1 MRYLLYYLFASLCLP
16 SKDGSGETWLTWMG
30 RKQVVSMSPWTPLAL
45 HPHSHS
51 QSINPICASFGSASV
66 LRHQPSSQ
74 LPLHH
79 IQVFVQIHTS
89 MPSNISSPHWNA
101 TFTDLNAGFPTV
113 SYSISHHLTL
123 RLLWW
128 PSTAK
133 RHVPGALFMGLFEAL
148 ESLLQDTQVMI
159 PLRRVCGFLR
169 GVLWCSLVRPANV
182 FDPMVRSK
190 QTAQFI
196 FSSELKSIKRQ
207 PTPFLTLKVPV
218 FCLLPSY
225 PPVVFPTPPT
235 LRKYLGLW
243 VQSEP
248 LGASLKETWS
258 KLEPAKSKMHRQG
271 RRRDKQS
278 TKIRMI
284 WDGMN
289 RRYNM

>member
-1 MRYLLYYLFASLCLP
+1 MN
-16 SKDGSGETWLTWMG
+16 
-30 RKQVVSMSPWTPLAL
+30 PLAL

-89 MPSNISSPHWNA
+89 MPMQHQLASLECNVYGSECW
-101 TFTDLNAGFPTV
+101 V
-113 SYSISHHLTL
+113 SYGFLFYISPLNPTTVVVAFH
-123 RLLWW
+123 RQ
-128 PSTAK
+128 
-133 RHVPGALFMGLFEAL
+133 EACTRC
-148 ESLLQDTQVMI
+148 SLHG
-159 PLRRVCGFLR
+159 PLR
-169 GVLWCSLVRPANV
+169 GVGKSSSRHSGDDSTATSLWLPERRALLFFGASSQCFRSNV

-207 PTPFLTLKVPV
+207 PTAFLTLKVPV

-248 LGASLKETWS
+248 LGASSKETWS

-289 RRYNM
+289 RRYSI

>member
-1 MRYLLYYLFASLCLP
+1 MAFHRQEACTRCSLHGP
-16 SKDGSGETWLTWMG
+16 
-30 RKQVVSMSPWTPLAL
+30 
-45 HPHSHS
+45 
-51 QSINPICASFGSASV
+51 
-66 LRHQPSSQ
+66 
-74 LPLHH
+74 
-79 IQVFVQIHTS
+79 
-89 MPSNISSPHWNA
+89 
-101 TFTDLNAGFPTV
+101 
-113 SYSISHHLTL
+113 
-123 RLLWW
+123 
-128 PSTAK
+128 
-133 RHVPGALFMGLFEAL
+133 
-148 ESLLQDTQVMI
+148 
-159 PLRRVCGFLR
+159 LR
-169 GVLWCSLVRPANV
+169 GVGKSSSRHSGDDSTATSLWLPERRALMFFGASSQCFRSNV

-207 PTPFLTLKVPV
+207 PTAFLTLKVPV

-248 LGASLKETWS
+248 LGASSKETWS

-289 RRYNM
+289 RRYITCSVYPRRSLIGFMIWDLQQSHVLQLVTLQGSNFLPIGYSNFLEWPSTHTPC